1 MRRALQALALGLSL
15 CALPL
20 AARGQEHPEHPEH
33 PAQHG
38 QGEHGAGGV
47 HENFHSP
54 GPMNWTSL
62 RGEEVVTHHGT
73 EEVRRP
79 GPPPFVAPIINFL
92 ILATILYM
100 AIKRSVNPALAERR
114 AAVETELAETR
125 RLLASAEASLK
136 ECKAREARLGEERK
150 ELAAELRR
158 AGEQE
163 RDRLVAE
170 ARARAERMRAEGA
183 AAAEQELKN
192 LREGLRQE
200 AVLLAAAAAEEA
212 VRKHLT
218 AEDQRRLADGYM
230 QDLEGLAPSAGD
242 NPGNPGNQGARA

>member
-1 MRRALQALALGLSL
+1 VRRALGFVLVLAGLV
-15 CALPL
+15 L
-20 AARGQEHPEHPEH
+20 APAVARAQEHGEHPEHP
-33 PAQHG
+33 G
-38 QGEHGAGGV
+38 QTPGHGEHGGGEV
-47 HENFHSP
+47 HEGFHNP

-62 RGEEVVTHHGT
+62 HPDEVVTHHGT

-79 GPPPFVAPIINFL
+79 GPPPFLAPIVNFL

-100 AIKRSVNPALAERR
+100 AIQRSVNPALAERR
-114 AAVETELAETR
+114 AAVETELAEAR
-125 RLLASAEASLK
+125 RLKDAAEALLK
-136 ECKAREARLGEERK
+136 ECKAREARLDDERR

-170 ARARAERMRAEGA
+170 ARQRAERMRAAGA

-192 LREGLRQE
+192 LREALRQE

-212 VRKHLT
+212 VRKALT
-218 AEDQRRLADGYM
+218 ADDQRRLADGYVS
-230 QDLEGLAPSAGD
+230 DLEALAPTPTTS
-242 NPGNPGNQGARA
+242 GAQS